1 MKYLRYLAAVL
12 TAAVLIPALFGTGVS
27 AAGTLEVNLSAAADP
42 VKAGDT
48 VAVNVNFGNF
58 PNLTRFGPIEVQF
71 DPSYV
76 SFSGSDR
83 GGSMPSTFAINY
95 TPTTS
100 VITIAGVD
108 QTVESQLAANQT
120 APTADEA
127 GNPIAPPADPSMH
140 SDSPVTICT
149 LYFKVIDTAPT
160 GDARFWLG
168 NLGGFTDNTGA
179 QVTATAGN
187 TAAVPVTSLLSSD
200 ASLGSL
206 SIDNV
211 VLSPAFSPTVF
222 NYTASV
228 DRSVSSVSV
237 KAAPANAKS
246 QTTITGN
253 DNLLVGENTISVKV
267 TAEDGK
273 TAVEYVIKI
282 TRSENFVPDGA
293 TITDAEG
300 KVYAFAELPQSLTLP
315 EGFEQESRMLGTQT
329 VPVFAGQGIKSLL
342 LYLQDQDLAPALY
355 IYNPDTGA
363 IRPYDAAITLFHPA
377 QMLVITEVGS
387 DVKIPGGFAE
397 TTVTIGDIKTIGY
410 VSKDGK
416 TMLIYLTD
424 EAGTSRFYI
433 IDSANGDYIPYV
445 APAKSA
451 DFLIPF
457 VITSVI
463 SVAELLMIVYIIYQ
477 VRQRNRPKE
486 VRHV

>member
-1 MKYLRYLAAVL
+1 MRHFRLFTALLAAF
-12 TAAVLIPALFGTGVS
+12 VLIPVLFSTGVS
-27 AAGTLEVNLSAAADP
+27 AAGTLEVSLSAAADP

-48 VAVNVNFGNF
+48 VAVNVNLGSF

-108 QTVESQLAANQT
+108 QTVENQIAANQT
-120 APTADEA
+120 APTADA
-127 GNPIAPPADPSMH
+127 SGNPIAPPADPSMH

-168 NLGGFTDNTGA
+168 NLGGFKDNTGA
-179 QVTATAGN
+179 QVTATSGN
-187 TAAVPVTSLLSSD
+187 TITVPVTSLLSAD
-200 ASLGSL
+200 ASLASL
-206 SIDNV
+206 AIDGV
-211 VLSPAFSPTVF
+211 TLSPDFSPSVF

-228 DRSVSSVSV
+228 DRSVTKVSV
-237 KAAPANAKS
+237 KAEPTYSKS
-246 QTTITGN
+246 QVTVTGY

-273 TAVEYVIKI
+273 TAVEYVVKI
-282 TRSENFVPDGA
+282 TRAENFVPEGA
-293 TITDAEG
+293 TITDSEG
-300 KVYAFAELPQSLTLP
+300 KVYTFAELPQSLTLP
-315 EGFEQESRMLGTQT
+315 EGFVQETRMLGSQT
-329 VPVFAGQGIKSLL
+329 VPVFAGQGVKSIL

-363 IRPYDAAITLFHPA
+363 IRPYDAEITLFHTA

-387 DVKIPGGFAE
+387 DVKIPDGFTE
-397 TTVTIGDIKTIGY
+397 TSVTIGDVKTIGY

-433 IDSANGDYIPYV
+433 IDSANGDYIPYIV
-445 APAKSA
+445 PAPSA
-451 DFLIPF
+451 SFLIPF

-463 SVAELLMIVYIIYQ
+463 SVAELFMIVYIIYQ
-477 VRQRNRPKE
+477 VRLRNRPKE

>member
-1 MKYLRYLAAVL
+1 MKRFRYLAAL
-12 TAAVLIPALFGTGVS
+12 LAAAVLIPVLSGTAVS
-27 AAGTLEVNLSAAADP
+27 AAGTLEVSLSAAADP

-48 VAVNVNFGNF
+48 IAVNVNFGNF
-58 PNLTRFGPIEVQF
+58 PNLTRFGPMEVQF
-71 DPSYV
+71 DPAYV

-108 QTVESQLAANQT
+108 QTVENQLAANQT
-120 APTADEA
+120 APATDAA

-168 NLGGFTDNTGA
+168 NLGGFKDNTGS
-179 QVTATAGN
+179 QVTATAGT
-187 TAAVPVTSLLSSD
+187 TASVPVTSLLSPD
-200 ASLGSL
+200 ASLASL
-206 SIDNV
+206 AIDHV
-211 VLSPAFSPTVF
+211 LLSPDFSPSVF

-228 DRSVSSVSV
+228 DRSVTSVSV
-237 KAAPANAKS
+237 NAAASNSKA
-246 QTTITGN
+246 QVTVTGA
-253 DNLLVGENTISVKV
+253 DNLLVGENTITVKV
-267 TAEDGK
+267 AAEDGK
-273 TAVEYVIKI
+273 TASQYVIKI

-293 TITDAEG
+293 TITDAAG
-300 KVYAFAELPQSLTLP
+300 KVYSFAELPQSLTLP
-315 EGFEQESRMLGTQT
+315 EGFVQESRMLGTQT
-329 VPVFAGQGIKSLL
+329 VPVFTGQGIKSLL

-355 IYNPDTGA
+355 IYNPDTGD
-363 IRPYDAAITLFHPA
+363 IRPYDAAITLFHTA

-387 DVKIPGGFAE
+387 DVKIPDGFTE
-397 TTVTIGDIKTIGY
+397 TSVTLGDVKTIGY

-433 IDSANGDYIPYV
+433 IDSAKGDYIPYI
-445 APAKSA
+445 APVQSA
-451 DFLIPF
+451 SFLIPF
-457 VITSVI
+457 VIVSVI